1 MRKVFAVVT
10 LFSLFFA
17 IEGADI
23 QPRLTGRMF
32 IKLDNKCLNSGR
44 NSCLEK
50 LGCVETGKLT
60 LKNWALAKCSGDPA
74 KRSEEFTK
82 KGFISRPERFVKT
95 ELYSIEPLYLND
107 VYAHEQWNFHNDG
120 NVTSADGKLSVK
132 GSDHAHILE
141 AWQLLK
147 TLGIVTDNEIGKDR
161 KIGIIDDGFD
171 ILHEDLKDNFISWK
185 NFSGPVEPDNMF
197 SEIAGSVANFHG
209 TMVTG
214 VAAARGNNSTGHSG
228 ACPACS
234 IIGARMDADPT
245 IDPQLTAEEYFD
257 SIFRWVYE
265 QGSEIINCS
274 WGPDADINA
283 QYFNE
288 LFSYFATN
296 GRGGLGTLIVFASGN
311 SGEDFSWNPF
321 ATHPDTLSVGATDS
335 TGTRYSFSN
344 YGSKLGLVAPTAGG
358 EKSGTTKYF
367 DRIWTTDNFL
377 RPACLTDGKTP
388 SSGCSDQAGW
398 TPNHPMAG
406 GDGWWGKYSYR
417 FSHTSS
423 AAPLVTGIA
432 ALVLEANPLLTA
444 KELKEILINT
454 ADRVSPMDANYDADG
469 HSDTYGFGRVNALRA
484 VAAAWIL
491 GGGTITA
498 GLKDDIDESSPCTR
512 EDCWNFE
519 GAEYPDEELPDYSTD
534 PDEGPDTDTIY
545 VADEDVEITDETV
558 DQGETHDADNNMP
571 DDGPDITP
579 DGTQDIPDSE
589 TADNAQT
596 SDNTQDLPDEAVENE
611 AGCGIISI

>member
-1 MRKVFAVVT
+1 MRKVFTAVT
-10 LFSLFFA
+10 FFMLFFA
-17 IEGADI
+17 IEGAQI
-23 QPRLTGRMF
+23 QPRLTGRVF
-32 IKLDNKCLNSGR
+32 IKLDGKCLNSGR
-44 NSCLEK
+44 VSCLK
-50 LGCVETGKLT
+50 SLGCVDAGNLT
-60 LKNWALAKCSGDPA
+60 LKNWALAKCSGDPV
-74 KRSEEFTK
+74 KRSEEFVK
-82 KGFISRPERFVKT
+82 KGLISRPERFVSAQ
-95 ELYSIEPLYLND
+95 LYSIDPLYLND
-107 VYAHEQWNFHNDG
+107 VYAHEQWNFHNTG
-120 NVTSADGKLSVK
+120 NVTSADGKLSVN
-132 GSDHAHILE
+132 GDDHAHILE

-147 TLGIVTDNEIGKDR
+147 TLGVVTDSEIGKDR

-185 NFSGPVEPDNMF
+185 NFSGPVETDNMF
-197 SEIAGSVANFHG
+197 SETAGSVANFHG

-214 VAAARGNNSTGHSG
+214 VAAARGNNSTGSAG

-234 IIGARMDADPT
+234 IIAARMDADPT
-245 IDPQLTAEEYFD
+245 IDPELTAEEYFD

-265 QGSEIINCS
+265 QGAEIINCS

-288 LFSYFATN
+288 LFTYFADN

-311 SGEDFSWNPF
+311 SGEDFAWNPF

-367 DRIWTTDNFL
+367 DRIWTTDNFI

-432 ALVLEANPLLTA
+432 AIVLEANPQLTA
-444 KELKEILINT
+444 RELKDILINT

-469 HSDTYGFGRVNALRA
+469 HSDKYGFGRVNALRA

-498 GLKDDIDESSPCTR
+498 GLKDDIDESSPCTKD
-512 EDCWNFE
+512 DCWNFE
-519 GAEYPDEELPDYSTD
+519 GAEYPDEELPDYNTD
-534 PDEGPDTDTIY
+534 PDDGADIDSIY
-545 VADEDVEITDETV
+545 VPDEDAEIADETV
-558 DQGETHDADNNMP
+558 DSNETDDADDNTPN
-571 DDGPDITP
+571 DGSDITP
-579 DGTQDIPDSE
+579 DETQSIPDSE
-589 TADNAQT
+589 TPDSSQT
-596 SDNTQDLPDEAVENE
+596 PDNTQNIPDEAVEDE
-611 AGCGIISI
+611 AGCGIVFI